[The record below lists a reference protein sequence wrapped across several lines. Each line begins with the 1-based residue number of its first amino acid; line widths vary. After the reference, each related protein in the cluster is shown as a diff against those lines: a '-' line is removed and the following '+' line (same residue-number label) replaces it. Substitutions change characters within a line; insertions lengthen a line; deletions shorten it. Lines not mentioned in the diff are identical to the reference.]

1 MKYEN
6 FEAANRLMKSI
17 KSDEKQLE
25 QLAGTGVTI
34 AIIDDK
40 SNRIDYV
47 KIGYQHA
54 YGKVAETFLSDCI
67 QILRDK
73 ISKSKSELEKL

>member
-17 KSDEKQLE
+17 KADEKQLE
-25 QLAGTGVTI
+25 QLTSTGVTI

-47 KIGYQHA
+47 KIGYQHS
-54 YGKVAETFLSDCI
+54 YSKVAEIFLSDCV

-73 ISKSKSELEKL
+73 INQSKIELEKL